1 MSLKTEVDK
10 SGINKLKSVPT
21 NLSNLKS
28 KVDILDIEKLE
39 TTPVNLSR
47 QSNVVK
53 NDVEIK
59 NNEDKI
65 PDITNL
71 ATKTLTLHKLAVEN
85 FATRLAQANL
95 VTKTNFDEK
104 LKNLTKNINSNKTK
118 HLIVEND
125 FKKLETFD
133 SIYFRGKNYFED
145 DGTQN

>member
-1 MSLKTEVDK
+1 MRTIWRIYYVKVDLSNYATKSDFENATEIDTSKLAAKSDLVNLKTEVDK

-21 NLSNLKS
+21 NLRNLKS

-39 TTPVNLSR
+39 TTPVDLSR

-71 ATKTLTLHKLAVEN
+71 ATKTPLDAKIAGIKAGISSINNLATTSTITTV
-85 FATRLAQANL
+85 
-95 VTKTNFDEK
+95 
-104 LKNLTKNINSNKTK
+104 
-118 HLIVEND
+118 
-125 FKKLETFD
+125 
-133 SIYFRGKNYFED
+133 
-145 DGTQN
+145 

>member
-1 MSLKTEVDK
+1 MRTIWRIYYVKVDLSNYATKSDFENSTEIDTSKLAAKSDLVSLKTEVDK
-10 SGINKLKSVPT
+10 LGSNKLKSVPT

-71 ATKTLTLHKLAVEN
+71 ATKTPLDAKIAEIKAGISSINNLATTSTLTTV
-85 FATRLAQANL
+85 
-95 VTKTNFDEK
+95 
-104 LKNLTKNINSNKTK
+104 
-118 HLIVEND
+118 
-125 FKKLETFD
+125 
-133 SIYFRGKNYFED
+133 
-145 DGTQN
+145 

>member
-71 ATKTLTLHKLAVEN
+71 ATKTPLDAKIAEIKAGISSINNLATTSTLTTV
-85 FATRLAQANL
+85 
-95 VTKTNFDEK
+95 
-104 LKNLTKNINSNKTK
+104 
-118 HLIVEND
+118 
-125 FKKLETFD
+125 
-133 SIYFRGKNYFED
+133 
-145 DGTQN
+145 